1 MIEVQKQTYIDII
14 QSTIFS
20 NDPFIAKSITLD
32 LLYSFEN
39 PCTSIV
45 YLTDYLNQDYLL
57 GRMGVN
63 CVYGIVLAIEEY
75 KKFYPTV
82 IIHRFVD
89 TLITFVSYKIG
100 DTGIRNYKACMS
112 KILKFIGDNLNYK
125 LLHRFVDL
133 GSEFKYIGISGTDIS
148 EENGIFEEYCNI
160 LEKTCERL
168 SKENHALFE
177 YKVLQFKDIYAASES
192 DDSVDK
198 KINSILK
205 DVCEKRDCS
214 EVVVISSK
222 NNSLSSNTLN
232 SLDKELKVLWL
243 DIDDIDDID
252 AKSIKKNTKVIMLVD
267 TVEDHL
273 DKILF
278 YYGVIKERVN
288 DSNVLICFSKVDD
301 SDANKNDFV
310 KKIISCNA
318 NETNFEDRLAR
329 FLQGIRRS
337 T

>member
-1 MIEVQKQTYIDII
+1 MIKVQKQTYLDII

-20 NDPFIAKSITLD
+20 NDSFIASGITLD

-75 KKFYPTV
+75 KKFYPAV

-112 KILKFIGDNLNYK
+112 KILEFIGDNLNYK
-125 LLHRFVDL
+125 LLRRFVDL
-133 GSEFKYIGISGTDIS
+133 GSEFKYIGISGADIS

-160 LEKTCERL
+160 LTKTCKRL
-168 SKENHALFE
+168 AEENHALFE

-198 KINSILK
+198 EIDSILK
-205 DVCEKRDCS
+205 DVCEKRECS
-214 EVVVISSK
+214 KVVVISSK
-222 NNSLSSNTLN
+222 NKSLFSNRLN
-232 SLDKELKVLWL
+232 SLDKEVKVQRM
-243 DIDDIDDID
+243 DIDDIDV
-252 AKSIKKNTKVIMLVD
+252 KSIEKNTKVIMLVD
-267 TVEDHL
+267 IVEDHL

-278 YYGVIKERVN
+278 YYGVIKERVS

-301 SDANKNDFV
+301 SNVNKNDFV

-318 NETNFEDRLAR
+318 DETNFEDRLAR
-329 FLQGIRRS
+329 FLQGIKRS